1 MTASTKFDVIIYGAS
16 GCMGKSTVQQA
27 VHIFK
32 GLKWAIAGRS
42 EVHYFRYKPKKS
54 FDIFF

>member
-1 MTASTKFDVIIYGAS
+1 MTTSTKFDVIIYGAS
-16 GCMGKSTVQQA
+16 GYMGKSAVQQA

-42 EVHYFRYKPKKS
+42 EVHNLR
-54 FDIFF
+54 